1 MPFLAKR
8 FQDMPAIRDI
18 KDPEELLQLI
28 LHRGGG
34 LSSPEICLGE
44 QRVRL
49 TVNAV
54 KR

>member
-1 MPFLAKR
+1 
-8 FQDMPAIRDI
+8 MPAIRDI
-18 KDPEELLQLI
+18 KHHEKLLQLI
-28 LHRGGG
+28 LLRGSSQG
-34 LSSPEICLGE
+34 SPEICLGE